1 MNLNYHSILSSLSF
15 NVKTKNMN
23 FVEQAQ
29 LNLNVVNQSK
39 KDETSLL
46 QYNLENT
53 KAFEF

>member
-1 MNLNYHSILSSLSF
+1 
-15 NVKTKNMN
+15 MN